1 MADDEHLRTLFTT
14 FDRDGSGTLDAEEL
28 VAILTRGASG
38 LSLDDAK
45 DIVNDFDDNKDGVLS
60 VDEFVK
66 AMGAVGGELSKVPAV
81 GAHVRVTSG
90 HYTGRVG
97 VVLSLPDIAAMDADN
112 APESWM
118 YDEGGNEVRAP
129 RPKAVANG
137 PVAYTIHFL
146 DGSAGRATIA
156 EQPPVLD
163 PTVAHLYELTTEGTL
178 QVIDKAEL
186 AAVVRA
192 DRAKRDAERKALD
205 AAQEAEL
212 QVEWEKR
219 GKSGRVPRVGSERTS
234 PIAPEWWDLPWFDA
248 WVAGGCDHQLLG
260 ISVEGMERLLEDW
273 GECLARGTDR
283 NGCRISSRSLLDTFR
298 RDMHVGLEWVTEA
311 FGQQE
316 DTGPIGYDL
325 GHFVRIW
332 DLVSGDADKSVLEVV
347 LTRRQKYTTQE
358 IVQDGGQ
365 YRWQEDL
372 QWRWQTYEATESF
385 HWTQHVGPAHVFYSH
400 VQLKPVRR
408 TLQVIKGALAK
419 SAPTRKLLELAEGEK
434 PRVWLDYFNLRQCG
448 NDFKP
453 AAVVDLIKQI
463 GVCFIEFDT
472 DPTQYLARTFCA
484 LEAFAAVKGGVKTGV
499 LVDEIHAIMIKDML
513 AASPIKVADAQTR
526 RRKDK
531 DMIDAFITESV
542 GFEALD
548 AALTKLALDG
558 AQAIC
563 DRAFTTARIFRLDS
577 VGLDASCVPA
587 IVELLKGAKQL
598 QTLSLKGNA
607 FDEPSA
613 TAIAAAAREK
623 SVSVCGFTK
632 KELNLEPHEFP
643 RDKGFGTKGDIELI
657 FAISDCKVR
666 PPRLM
671 RGGRLTTS
679 LQRCHRPWK
688 PR

>member
-1 MADDEHLRTLFTT
+1 M
-14 FDRDGSGTLDAEEL
+14 
-28 VAILTRGASG
+28 
-38 LSLDDAK
+38 
-45 DIVNDFDDNKDGVLS
+45 
-60 VDEFVK
+60 
-66 AMGAVGGELSKVPAV
+66 
-81 GAHVRVTSG
+81 
-90 HYTGRVG
+90 
-97 VVLSLPDIAAMDADN
+97 
-112 APESWM
+112 
-118 YDEGGNEVRAP
+118 
-129 RPKAVANG
+129 
-137 PVAYTIHFL
+137 
-146 DGSAGRATIA
+146 
-156 EQPPVLD
+156 LD

-273 GECLARGTDR
+273 IGTKCTGGE
-283 NGCRISSRSLLDTFR
+283 NSLLDTFR

-358 IVQDGGQ
+358 IVHEG
-365 YRWQEDL
+365 WQRDLQWDQQWQRDL
-372 QWRWQTYEATESF
+372 QWRWQTYEATSRYESLRGDESF

-513 AASPIKVADAQTR
+513 VASPIKVADAQTR

-632 KELNLEPHEFP
+632 QELYLEPHEFP
-643 RDKGFGTKGDIELI
+643 RDRGFGTKGDIELI